1 MLLQE
6 YNRVDGYPGRVFQ
19 DVQCNSA
26 SAGFHFIHS
35 TEIKVN
41 LFKERKLLKLTFS
54 LTKMY
59 FRELVVANGRLLLQ
73 IDFLVGFI
81 RMILLLEFI
90 EKNTFEQEKMINI
103 Y

>member
-1 MLLQE
+1 
-6 YNRVDGYPGRVFQ
+6 
-19 DVQCNSA
+19 
-26 SAGFHFIHS
+26 
-35 TEIKVN
+35 
-41 LFKERKLLKLTFS
+41 
-54 LTKMY
+54 MY